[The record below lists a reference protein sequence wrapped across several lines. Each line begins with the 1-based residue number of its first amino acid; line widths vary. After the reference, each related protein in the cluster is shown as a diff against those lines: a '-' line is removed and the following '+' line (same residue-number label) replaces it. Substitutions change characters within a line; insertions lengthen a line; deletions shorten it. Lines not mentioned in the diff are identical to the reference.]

1 MSKPVKTVKSLLI
14 QLKQIGDETIVGDLK
29 GVDKLTYEQESCL
42 RRVIAS
48 IQNELGEIDK
58 NIFDKFDVEHYKNNA

>member
-29 GVDKLTYEQESCL
+29 GVDKLTHEQESCL